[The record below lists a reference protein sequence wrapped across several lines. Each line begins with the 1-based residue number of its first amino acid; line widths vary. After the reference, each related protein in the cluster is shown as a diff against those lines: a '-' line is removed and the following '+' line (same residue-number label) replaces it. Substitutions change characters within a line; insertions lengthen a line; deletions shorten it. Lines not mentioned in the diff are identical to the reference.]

1 MKATAA
7 AIIVSCL
14 AIAPAAAQNVPSPN
28 EAKVITINANFQL
41 SVPIEASATTADIA
55 KALAQA
61 NDALTDLAERQCDLM
76 AASFKRECRVVQINL
91 GANLN
96 GRRFAQ
102 QFIDEANSARRVAN
116 ANMNLTME
124 LFTRADGATAAPA
137 AK

>member
-1 MKATAA
+1 MKVTVA

-14 AIAPAAAQNVPSPN
+14 AITPATAQNAPPN
-28 EAKVITINANFQL
+28 DGKAITLNVNFQL

-61 NDALTDLAERQCDLM
+61 NDALTNLAARQCDLL
-76 AASFKRECRVVQINL
+76 AAAFKRECRVAQMNL

-96 GRRFAQ
+96 GRRFPQ
-102 QFIDEANSARRVAN
+102 QFADEARRSAN
-116 ANMNLTME
+116 ANMNMTME
-124 LFTRADGATAAPA
+124 LLPPADAATAPA

>member
-1 MKATAA
+1 MKATVA

-14 AIAPAAAQNVPSPN
+14 AIAPARAQNGASN
-28 EAKVITINANFQL
+28 DTKAITVNVNFQL

-61 NDALTDLAERQCDLM
+61 NDALTTLAERQCDLL
-76 AASFKRECRVVQINL
+76 AAAFKRECRVAQINL

-102 QFIDEANSARRVAN
+102 PFADEARRNAN
-116 ANMNLTME
+116 ANMNLTVE
-124 LFTRADGATAAPA
+124 LLPPAEAATAPA